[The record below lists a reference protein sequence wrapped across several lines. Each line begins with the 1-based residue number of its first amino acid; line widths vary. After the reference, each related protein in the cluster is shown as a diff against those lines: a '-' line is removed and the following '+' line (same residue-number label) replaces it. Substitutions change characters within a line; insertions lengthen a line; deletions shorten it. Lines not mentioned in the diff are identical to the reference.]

1 MSIRILVLAVTLF
14 TLVYLA
20 DTTKSFRQKSGKT
33 IVALL
38 LLSVNVLAEL
48 RQLSA
53 LSQQL
58 SQYNVDKI
66 YNFARDVVHALGFST
81 SSLIS
86 LQMFIASAVAMFA
99 LLFNEYSRTLVLP
112 RPEFFEEETKEN
124 KKQKQHDASKLYVM
138 HRTFICAK
146 MRN

>member
-1 MSIRILVLAVTLF
+1 MSMRIVLLAVALF
-14 TLVYLA
+14 MLVYFT
-20 DTTKSFRQKSGKT
+20 DTTKSLRQKGGRS
-33 IVALL
+33 IVAAL

-48 RQLSA
+48 KQLSA

-58 SQYNVDKI
+58 SQYNVDKL

-112 RPEFFEEETKEN
+112 CPEFFEEETKEN
-124 KKQKQHDASKLYVM
+124 KKQKQNDASKLYVM

>member
-58 SQYNVDKI
+58 SQYNVDKL

-124 KKQKQHDASKLYVM
+124 KKQKQNDASKLYVM

>member
-1 MSIRILVLAVTLF
+1 MSIRIVLLAVALF
-14 TLVYLA
+14 TLVCLT
-20 DTTKSFRQKSGKT
+20 DTTKSLKQKGGRS
-33 IVALL
+33 IVAIL

-58 SQYNVDKI
+58 SQYNVDKL

-99 LLFNEYSRTLVLP
+99 LLFNEYNKALVLP
-112 RPEFFEEETKEN
+112 RLEFFEEETKKVEN
-124 KKQKQHDASKLYVM
+124 QKECDASKIYTM